1 MLSCCRYSRLLH
13 LGRTSTEVGP
23 DLGSNLDLE
32 RSLTSTTPSTA
43 MDSSPLEAENLRNRV
58 DAALTA
64 FLARQAEVLS
74 EVSPDCHELVDSV
87 ISLMRGGKRLRPA
100 FCYWGWRGAGG
111 ETSDA
116 IVAAASSLELFQ
128 AAALIHDD
136 LIDDSD
142 LRRGMPAV
150 HRRFAGVHRERGWLA
165 DGERFGLAGAVL
177 AGDMCLVWT
186 DELFAGS
193 GLSVQQLAGGRAMF
207 NRMRTELLGGQYLDV
222 LTQAAPEPDPAIAIE
237 RAQQVIRFKSAKYT
251 VEHPLLIGATLAGA
265 DPRLLATY
273 SDYGLA
279 LGEAFQLRDDV
290 LGVFGDP
297 DETGKPAGD
306 DLREGKRTML
316 VGLALRQ
323 ANPAQAGAIRRLLG
337 DPRLDAEGVA
347 TLRGVFVDTG
357 AMDAIE
363 RRISQLAGR
372 AEAALVGAGTGLA
385 EPARG
390 VLSRLIVAATSRA
403 Q

>member
-1 MLSCCRYSRLLH
+1 
-13 LGRTSTEVGP
+13 
-23 DLGSNLDLE
+23 
-32 RSLTSTTPSTA
+32 LTSTTPSTA
-43 MDSSPLEAENLRNRV
+43 IESGPLEAENLRSRV
-58 DAALTA
+58 NAVLSS
-64 FLARQAEVLS
+64 FLARQAEVLT
-74 EVSPDCHELVDSV
+74 EVSPDVHELVDSV
-87 ISLMRGGKRLRPA
+87 IGLMRGGKRLRPA

-111 ETSDA
+111 EANAS
-116 IVAAASSLELFQ
+116 IVAAAASLELFQ

-136 LIDDSD
+136 LMDDSD

-165 DGERFGLAGAVL
+165 DGERFGLAAAVL

-193 GLSVQQLAGGRAMF
+193 GMSVQQLSAGRAMF

-222 LTQAAPEPDPAIAIE
+222 LTQAAPEPDPGTAIE
-237 RAQQVIRFKSAKYT
+237 RAKHVIRYKSAKYT

-265 DPRLLATY
+265 GPQLLGTY
-273 SDYGLA
+273 SSYGLA

-297 DETGKPAGD
+297 AETGKPAGD
-306 DLREGKRTML
+306 DLREGKRTVL
-316 VGLALRQ
+316 VGLALQQ
-323 ANPAQAGAIRRLLG
+323 ANRAQTGAIRRLLG

-347 TLRGVFVDTG
+347 TLRGVLIDTG
-357 AMDAIE
+357 AADAVE
-363 RRISQLAGR
+363 FRISELAVQ
-372 AEAALVGAGTGLA
+372 AEAALAGAGADLA

-390 VLSRLIVAATSRA
+390 VLSRLIVAATARA